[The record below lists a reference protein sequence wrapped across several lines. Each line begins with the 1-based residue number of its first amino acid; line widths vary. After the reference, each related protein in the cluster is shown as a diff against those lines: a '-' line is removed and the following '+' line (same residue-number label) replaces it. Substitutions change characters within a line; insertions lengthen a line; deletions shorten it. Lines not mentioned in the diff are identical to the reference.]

1 MKESVVTLGDLLAEM
16 ESNLIHEDH
25 IRALEEPALIL
36 ADQQD
41 AETFSRVLEV
51 FIQLYLGYN
60 YFTIRNGIQSIRREV
75 TA

>member
-1 MKESVVTLGDLLAEM
+1 MKKAVVTLDVVLEEL
-16 ESNLIHEDH
+16 ESNLMNEDH

-51 FIQLYLGYN
+51 FIQFDLGFD
-60 YFTIRNGIQSIRREV
+60 YFTIRNGIQSIRKEV

>member
-1 MKESVVTLGDLLAEM
+1 MKKAVVTLDDLLAEM
-16 ESNLIHEDH
+16 ESNLMNEDH

-51 FIQLYLGYN
+51 FIQFDLGFD